1 MKNRFLLITLALFIG
16 ISLMGC
22 GTTRN
27 NYSSNT
33 AEAEAPH
40 REMYPISETQAQTIM
55 NNAMASEFSEVIG
68 FKQFDLPYKGVIA
81 DYWSNLGQHRVAIR
95 MIPAKGYGSDGKIV
109 DGYVFDV
116 SDKGERPISGE
127 EHALSLLQRVD
138 KAARAIAPPLPIAV
152 APKTHTN
159 PK

>member
-1 MKNRFLLITLALFIG
+1 MKNKFLLMTLALFIG
-16 ISLMGC
+16 VSLMGC

-27 NYSSNT
+27 NYSTNT

-55 NNAMASEFSEVIG
+55 NNAMTSEFSEAIG

-81 DYWSNLGQHRVAIR
+81 DYWSNLGQHRVTIR

>member
-1 MKNRFLLITLALFIG
+1 MKNNFLLMTLALFIG
-16 ISLMGC
+16 VSLMGC

-40 REMYPISETQAQTIM
+40 REMYPISEAQAIKVM
-55 NNAMASEFSEVIG
+55 NNAMTSEFNEVIG
-68 FKQFDLPYKGVIA
+68 FKQFDLPYKWVIA
-81 DYWSNLGQHRVAIR
+81 DYWSNLGQHRVTIR
-95 MIPAKGYGSDGKIV
+95 MIPAKGYGSDGKLV

-127 EHALSLLQRVD
+127 EHALSLLNKVD
-138 KAARAIAPPLPIAV
+138 TAARALAAPLPIA
-152 APKTHTN
+152 TN
-159 PK
+159 PKAVTTPK

>member
-1 MKNRFLLITLALFIG
+1 MKNKFLLMTLALFIG
-16 ISLMGC
+16 VSLMGC

-55 NNAMASEFSEVIG
+55 NNAMASEFSDAIA
-68 FKQFDLPYKGVIA
+68 FKQFDLPYKGISA
-81 DYWSNLGQHRVAIR
+81 GYWSNLGVHTIAIR
-95 MIPAKGYGSDGKIV
+95 MIPAKGYSPNGQTTS
-109 DGYVFDV
+109 GYVFDV

-127 EHALSLLQRVD
+127 EHALSLLQKMD
-138 KAARAIAPPLPIAV
+138 TAARAIATPLPIAG
-152 APKTHTN
+152 N
-159 PK
+159 PKPSLNTK